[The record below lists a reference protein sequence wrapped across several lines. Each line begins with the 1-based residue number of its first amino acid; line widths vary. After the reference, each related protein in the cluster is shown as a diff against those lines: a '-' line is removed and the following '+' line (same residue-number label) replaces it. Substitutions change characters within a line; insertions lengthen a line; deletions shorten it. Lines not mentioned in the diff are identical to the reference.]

1 MRFSD
6 QRCLR
11 RPIEMS
17 QPVARDQSPR
27 GELRRKRKAGEQRL
41 PGKIGAL
48 EEQHRRR
55 TRSDPNRQQT
65 DQRIRKP
72 RQTER
77 HVIGGGFKNAATPW
91 GQARRDAGLEQSERR
106 RSHRTGKR
114 PAPARPLP
122 NRDRQIRRKGVGIPL
137 DLHVRQRE
145 RFEQAGPIQ
154 PCEAGT

>member
-1 MRFSD
+1 
-6 QRCLR
+6 
-11 RPIEMS
+11 MS

-41 PGKIGAL
+41 PGRYGAL

-91 GQARRDAGLEQSERR
+91 GQARRGRWPRAIRKAKVPS
-106 RSHRTGKR
+106 
-114 PAPARPLP
+114 
-122 NRDRQIRRKGVGIPL
+122 DRQ
-137 DLHVRQRE
+137 
-145 RFEQAGPIQ
+145 ATSSS
-154 PCEAGT
+154 EAAPEP